1 VINVDKKE
9 RDAAILHKRSTGLTH
24 KQIADMLGGISTDTV
39 KAVLKKYG
47 APTTF
52 TKTCQH
58 CQEPYTTGNARSLY
72 CSTTCKRQKLK
83 ETTGLKLTC
92 KECGE
97 TFRSATKSAYCIEC
111 LYRVKQRKE
120 RLKIEREEEQKRRE
134 EERQKQLQK
143 VCVHCSISFIAKK
156 TDARYCSSEC
166 VYQSRYSKQVEA
178 KEVHSIKCKECSK
191 FFATT
196 NTSRKYCSHK
206 CMTKYRDRRKEVTR
220 RERVLSNGDVHKD
233 ISIERLIKRDKG
245 ICYLCNEKVN
255 INVDSNDNFYPSI
268 EHVIPIAKGGTH
280 TWDNVKLAHR
290 YCNMIK
296 RDYLL
301 DETASTQ
308 K

>member
-1 VINVDKKE
+1 MDKKE

-52 TKTCQH
+52 TKTCQY

-72 CSTTCKRQKLK
+72 CSTTCKRGKLK
-83 ETTGLKLTC
+83 ATTGLKLTC

-97 TFRSATKSAYCIEC
+97 TFRSSSKSAYCIEC

-120 RLKIEREEEQKRRE
+120 QLKKERELKEQ
-134 EERQKQLQK
+134 ERQKQLQK
-143 VCVHCSISFIAKK
+143 VCLYCNEPFKAYAINVM
-156 TDARYCSSEC
+156 YCSNDCS
-166 VYQSRYSKQVEA
+166 YQSWYEKQQGMREQ
-178 KEVHSIKCKECSK
+178 HSIKCKECSN
-191 FFATT
+191 FFTTT
-196 NTSRKYCSHK
+196 NQRRVFCGKRCYRKY
-206 CMTKYRDRRKEVTR
+206 MDRYNEVTR
-220 RERVLSNGDVHKD
+220 RERILSNGEVHKD

-245 ICYLCNEKVN
+245 ICYLCNDKVN
-255 INVDSNDNFYPSI
+255 IHLDSNDNFYPSI
-268 EHVIPIAKGGTH
+268 EHVIPISKGGTH

-290 YCNMIK
+290 ICNSIK
-296 RDYLL
+296 NNSVPKNF
-301 DETASTQ
+301 DESATG